1 MNQHSIYLLA
11 QEVLWAAA
19 VFPPGGKAYGLH
31 WWKGSSHVGLREYL
45 LDAFVR
51 YIFVGFAD
59 IYWPPQKI
67 KNAAQTYFGQ
77 LLSSV

>member
-19 VFPPGGKAYGLH
+19 VFPPGGEAYGLH